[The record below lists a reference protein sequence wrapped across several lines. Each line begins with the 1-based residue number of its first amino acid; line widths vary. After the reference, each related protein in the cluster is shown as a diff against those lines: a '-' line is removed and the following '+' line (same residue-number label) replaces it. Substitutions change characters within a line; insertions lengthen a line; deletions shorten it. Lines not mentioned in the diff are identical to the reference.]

1 MGVSLAMVPSSLP
14 ESPGGEIGALAE
26 GAQLRP
32 RHALL
37 DELRAREGAE
47 ATVHA
52 GEHARAVADRLGDGG
67 DAIGDDLRM
76 LDDVRRGVDDAGH
89 EQHAGGQRVAAQRLQ
104 LVLVARA
111 RERQRERADLCAI
124 DDRQQRLQRHVVRV
138 RPVVV
143 APAEVQANA
152 IGGQPRDRLVDGVDV
167 QGDGPQE
174 AVERLVLEEA
184 RALHGQVRAVE
195 LQHEAA
201 RHDQLVFLAH
211 LARERLH
218 IALVGAVVGVQ
229 HDGGDHAGRGGRHER
244 LRELVG
250 ARGAPEQLAL
260 GRGLAEVG
268 VGDLGDR
275 LRRVIDARSA
285 GALARQPRG
294 VVRMLGDVPRH
305 PPRARAAEAPH
316 PPRRIGGEA
325 DARLLAIVA
334 DVDAGL
340 ELAGDHVAH
349 GRLRLARERR
359 RIDRL
364 PAVQAHQQIA
374 QRGRTRQAAGVGGQD
389 SGLASLHRGLRRK
402 RGLGYTM
409 RRVAARMHLWG
420 GLVTGPLLLVL
431 GLSGSALVFGPEL
444 EQALDGLPVIATTAT
459 SAPSLDAV
467 VAAAVVGQ
475 PGAERRALHR
485 IVGGGSLVVGVV
497 VGLTGTMLALA
508 SASLLVSPSLATG
521 DLTRL
526 DFVAERVPA
535 HGRITALVAEPGHR
549 VRVDARKPDG
559 GVGSVVVDG
568 DSGAIVATGVAS
580 TRDAWDVVRRLH
592 AGDFAGWAS
601 RLVYAGV
608 GLALPMLSITGFLIS
623 TRRRA

>member
-1 MGVSLAMVPSSLP
+1 
-14 ESPGGEIGALAE
+14 
-26 GAQLRP
+26 
-32 RHALL
+32 
-37 DELRAREGAE
+37 
-47 ATVHA
+47 
-52 GEHARAVADRLGDGG
+52 
-67 DAIGDDLRM
+67 
-76 LDDVRRGVDDAGH
+76 
-89 EQHAGGQRVAAQRLQ
+89 
-104 LVLVARA
+104 
-111 RERQRERADLCAI
+111 
-124 DDRQQRLQRHVVRV
+124 
-138 RPVVV
+138 
-143 APAEVQANA
+143 
-152 IGGQPRDRLVDGVDV
+152 
-167 QGDGPQE
+167 
-174 AVERLVLEEA
+174 
-184 RALHGQVRAVE
+184 
-195 LQHEAA
+195 
-201 RHDQLVFLAH
+201 
-211 LARERLH
+211 
-218 IALVGAVVGVQ
+218 
-229 HDGGDHAGRGGRHER
+229 
-244 LRELVG
+244 
-250 ARGAPEQLAL
+250 
-260 GRGLAEVG
+260 
-268 VGDLGDR
+268 
-275 LRRVIDARSA
+275 
-285 GALARQPRG
+285 
-294 VVRMLGDVPRH
+294 RMLGDVPRH

-359 RIDRL
+359 RVDRL

-444 EQALDGLPVIATTAT
+444 EQALDGPPVIATTAT

-475 PGAERRALHR
+475 PGAEPRALR
-485 IVGGGSLVVGVV
+485 LPARPDQPYRVELTVGGRRLDVAIDPSTLRVVD
-497 VGLTGTMLALA
+497 TRAPE
-508 SASLLVSPSLATG
+508 PSLATG
-521 DLTRL
+521 GLTRL

-535 HGRITALVAEPGHR
+535 HGRITALVAGPGHR

>member
-1 MGVSLAMVPSSLP
+1 
-14 ESPGGEIGALAE
+14 
-26 GAQLRP
+26 
-32 RHALL
+32 
-37 DELRAREGAE
+37 
-47 ATVHA
+47 
-52 GEHARAVADRLGDGG
+52 
-67 DAIGDDLRM
+67 M

-89 EQHAGGQRVAAQRLQ
+89 EQHAGGQRVAAERLQ

-143 APAEVQANA
+143 APAQVQANA

-167 QGDGPQE
+167 QGDGAEE

-244 LRELVG
+244 LGELVG

-349 GRLRLARERR
+349 GRLRLARDPRR
-359 RIDRL
+359 VDRL
-364 PAVQAHQQIA
+364 PAGPDQPYRVEL
-374 QRGRTRQAAGVGGQD
+374 TVGGRRLD
-389 SGLASLHRGLRRK
+389 VAIDPSTLRVVDTRAPERSLLVAVRSLHAAFHAGRAGALLVGL
-402 RGLGYTM
+402 LG
-409 RRVAARMHLWG
+409 VWLVVEG
-420 GLVTGPLLLVL
+420 VTGLWLYGPW
-431 GLSGSALVFGPEL
+431 SGPRAIRRARGP
-444 EQALDGLPVIATTAT
+444 
-459 SAPSLDAV
+459 S
-467 VAAAVVGQ
+467 
-475 PGAERRALHR
+475 RALHR

-521 DLTRL
+521 GLTRL

-535 HGRITALVAEPGHR
+535 HGRITALVAGPGHR
-549 VRVDARKPDG
+549 G
-559 GVGSVVVDG
+559 GGGSVVVAG

-580 TRDAWDVVRRLH
+580 TRDAWDVARRLH